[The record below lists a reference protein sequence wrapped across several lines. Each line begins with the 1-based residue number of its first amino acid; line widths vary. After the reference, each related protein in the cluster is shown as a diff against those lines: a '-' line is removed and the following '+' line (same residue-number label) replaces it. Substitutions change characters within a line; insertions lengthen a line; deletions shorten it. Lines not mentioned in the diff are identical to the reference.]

1 MKTVKLVL
9 IFIILVQ
16 LPILYIAM
24 DSNNHKK
31 EISIAI
37 GAKVDA
43 YSEYAKIYAKALKK
57 EGVTLKLVET
67 KGSVEAQEKLLKNEV
82 DFAFVQGG
90 TEKKGVLALANI
102 MLEPIWIFYK
112 GEKISDLKSL
122 KGKRIAICEKGSGIY
137 PVTRELLALVG
148 INGFNSQFKHIPSSQ
163 AYKALKKGEIDA
175 MFYIASADA
184 PFLKRLMTM
193 SHVHLM
199 NFADSSESYKQFFIQ
214 KNRHFEIVTLYENAF
229 DMKRHIPSEDY
240 KLLALNTLL
249 ATHNASDEMVRL
261 MLKIANR
268 VHSKGGVFHEENQF
282 PNTRSLKIEQHS
294 ASKHYFQEKS
304 NYYEENFS
312 FWIAQ
317 SLSKLHDYT
326 LRFIFPIIALFAF
339 FIEVM
344 LPTLDLY
351 GKRKINR
358 WYERVNEI
366 DNKISTLNLQD
377 AKVRRDKLKKILAEI
392 RGTDDI
398 SSKHMADF
406 YTLQNQIVNILDALD
421 KRIKILH
428 QAKKSF

>member
-1 MKTVKLVL
+1 MKTLKLLLV
-9 IFIILVQ
+9 FIILVL
-16 LPILYIAM
+16 LPILYVAI
-24 DSNNHKK
+24 DSHEHKK

-43 YSEYAKIYAKALKK
+43 YSQYAKQYAKEFQK

-67 KGSVEAQEKLLKNEV
+67 KGSVEAQEKLLKGEV

-90 TEKKGVLALANI
+90 TEEKGIYALANI

-112 GEKISDLKSL
+112 GRKISDLKSL

-148 INGFNSQFKHIPSSQ
+148 INGFNSDFRHIPSDQ
-163 AYKALKKGEIDA
+163 AYEQLKNNEIDA

-193 SHVHLM
+193 KNVHLM
-199 NFADSSESYKQFFIQ
+199 NFEASESYKQFFIKQ
-214 KNRHFEIVTLYENAF
+214 NKHFEIVTLHKDAF
-229 DMKRHIPSEDY
+229 DMKRHIPKKRY
-240 KLLALNTLL
+240 KLLAKNTLL
-249 ATHNASDEMVRL
+249 ATYNASDTMVRL

-268 VHSKGGVFHEENQF
+268 VHRKVGVFHKENQF
-282 PNTRSLKIEQHS
+282 PNTLSLKIKQHP
-294 ASKHYFQEKS
+294 ASKHYFREKVH
-304 NYYEENFS
+304 YYENNFS

-317 SLSKLHDYT
+317 SLNKLHDYT
-326 LRFIFPIIALFAF
+326 LRFIFPLIALFAF

-344 LPTLDLY
+344 IPAMNLY

-358 WYERVNEI
+358 WYDRVNQI
-366 DNKISTLNLQD
+366 DNKIATVNLQH
-377 AKVRRDKLKKILAEI
+377 AKERREKLKKILAEI

-398 SSKHMADF
+398 ASNHMADF

-421 KRIKILH
+421 KRIKSLH
-428 QAKKSF
+428 QGHKTF